1 MKWPGIFSAIL
12 LVGAFTGARAQAQNL
27 ADPLPA
33 DTAVHRGTLENG
45 LTYYIRRNSEPAHR
59 AELRLAVNAGSV
71 LEDDDQ
77 RGIAHFVEHMLFNG
91 TRRFEEG
98 ELVNFFERA
107 GMHFGPDVNAYTS
120 FDETVYTLEVPTDS
134 VEILHKS
141 FEVLQD
147 WAAYATLSRE
157 AIDAER
163 GVIIEEWRRGLGAG
177 GRLRDK
183 LLPELLRG
191 SRYEDRLPIGDTLT
205 IRNAPPETL
214 RRFYRDW
221 YRPDLMAIVAVGD
234 FDVAAIDSLI
244 VAHFADLPAADSA
257 RARPVFEVTH
267 PPETRFTVATDSE
280 YPYTQLEVYLRRP
293 VQVAR
298 TVGDYRDRLVEQL
311 FQSMLNK
318 RLAEIARDGD
328 SAPFLWAR
336 ISRGSLARTSAHAM
350 LVAQVE
356 EDSIQSGLAAM
367 LTETIRAARHGFA
380 DTELHRQKLQ
390 TQRAY
395 DKFILEKDNRPSSA
409 LARAYVA
416 SFFTEAP
423 IVGIE
428 HAFALVTQLLPG
440 ITLEDINEHARELLA
455 HESRHVVVTM
465 PDKEGLT
472 PPSRDLLAR
481 ILEEVAMKPVAPY
494 VDAVTDSPLMT
505 TIPDPVDITD
515 EQFLP
520 RVGATAITLA
530 NGIQVLMKPTDFRND
545 EVLFSASSPGGAS
558 LVGDEEYFPATIAN
572 IVISKSGV
580 GAFDRTALTKKL
592 AGKLV
597 SVYPFIND
605 LGEGLSGRAS
615 PSDLVELFQ
624 LIYLYITAPRADD
637 AALASFKNQQR
648 SMLLNRET
656 TPESVFVDSL
666 IAAFYGDWLRK
677 QAPTVAQIDS
687 LNLQQ
692 LLALYQDRF
701 ADTDDFT
708 FVFVGNF
715 DVDTLRTL
723 AATYLGTLPVTDRQ
737 ESWRNI
743 EPEAPA
749 GAVTKVARKGQE
761 PKSQVGIIFHGPFA
775 YGRANRH
782 RLRSLQAALDMHL
795 RETLREERAGVYS
808 VAVQSSATDR
818 PAPMYTLSVYFG
830 CDPKRA
836 HELAR
841 AVFDEIHA
849 IKTTLDLDDIVVK
862 IREQQ
867 RRQRETSLEQNN
879 FWLSTLRFYLEHPE
893 EDMNDIF
900 RYTEL
905 VDSLTT
911 EDLRDAAR
919 KYLQDQ
925 YVQVTLLPE
934 KE

>member
-1 MKWPGIFSAIL
+1 MKWPGFITAIL
-12 LVGAFTGARAQAQNL
+12 VVVFAGAHAQAQTL
-27 ADPLPA
+27 ADPLPV
-33 DTAVHRGTLENG
+33 DTAVHRDTLENG
-45 LTYYIRRNSEPAHR
+45 LVYYIRRNAEPAHR

-98 ELVNFFERA
+98 ELIHFFERA
-107 GMHFGPDVNAYTS
+107 GMQFGPDVNAYTS

-147 WAAYATLSRE
+147 WAAYATLSQE

-163 GVIIEEWRRGLGAG
+163 GIIIEEWRRGLGAG

-191 SRYEDRLPIGDTLT
+191 SRYENRLPIGDTLT
-205 IRNAPPETL
+205 VRNAPAETL

-234 FDVAAIDSLI
+234 FDVTTIDSLI
-244 VAHFADLPAADSA
+244 VAHFADLPAADAA
-257 RARPVFEVTH
+257 RARPVFDVAH
-267 PPETRFTVATDSE
+267 PPETRFTVATDPE

-293 VQVAR
+293 VQVAQS
-298 TVGDYRDRLVEQL
+298 VGDYRNRLVEQL
-311 FQSMLNK
+311 FLNMLNK
-318 RLAEIARDGD
+318 RLAEVARDGD

-336 ISRGSLARTSAHAM
+336 ISRGSLARTSAHTL

-367 LTETIRAARHGFA
+367 LTEITRAARHGFTA
-380 DTELHRQKLQ
+380 TELHRQKLQ
-390 TQRAY
+390 THRAY
-395 DKFILEKDNRPSSA
+395 EKYILEKDNRPSSA
-409 LARAYVA
+409 LAGAYVA
-416 SFFTEAP
+416 SFLTKAP
-423 IVGIE
+423 IIGIE
-428 HAFALVTQLLPG
+428 HAFALVTKLLPD
-440 ITLEDINEHARELLA
+440 ITLEDINERVRALLA
-455 HESRHVVVTM
+455 HESRNVVVTL
-465 PDKEGLT
+465 PEKEGLS
-472 PPSRDLLAR
+472 PPSHDLLAST
-481 ILEEVAMKPVAPY
+481 LEQVATRPVAPY
-494 VDAVTDSPLMT
+494 VDAVTDSPLMA
-505 TIPDPVDITD
+505 TIPDPVDITH

-530 NGIQVLMKPTDFRND
+530 NGIRVLMKPTDFRND

-558 LVGDEEYFPATIAN
+558 LVHDEEYFAATIAT
-572 IVISKSGV
+572 IVLSKSGV
-580 GAFDRTALTKKL
+580 GAFDRTALMKKL
-592 AGKLV
+592 AGKVV
-597 SVYPFIND
+597 SVYPYIND
-605 LGEGLSGRAS
+605 LNEGLSGRAS

-624 LIYLYITAPRADD
+624 LIHLYITAPRAEA

-656 TPESVFVDSL
+656 MPGSAFQDSL
-666 IAAFYGDWLRK
+666 IAAFYGDWPRR
-677 QAPTVAQIDS
+677 QTPTVAQIDS
-687 LNLQQ
+687 LDVQQ

-743 EPEAPA
+743 EPEAPG

-761 PKSQVGIIFHGPFA
+761 PQSQVGIIFHGPFA
-775 YGRANRH
+775 YDPVNRH
-782 RLRSLQAALDMHL
+782 RLRSLQAALDIHL
-795 RETLREERAGVYS
+795 RETLREQRAGVYS
-808 VAVQSSATDR
+808 VAIQSSAMDR
-818 PAPMYTLSVYFG
+818 PVPIYTLSVYFG
-830 CDPKRA
+830 CDPDRA
-836 HELAR
+836 HEMTR
-841 AVFDEIHA
+841 AVFDEIAA
-849 IKTTLDLDDIVVK
+849 IQTTLDLDDIVVK

-867 RRQRETSLEQNN
+867 RRQRETNLEQNN
-879 FWLSTLRFYLEHPE
+879 FWLSTLRFYLEHPA
-893 EDMNDIF
+893 EDMEDIF
-900 RYTEL
+900 RYTERI
-905 VDSLTT
+905 DSLTA

-919 KYLQDQ
+919 KYLREQ

-934 KE
+934 QE

>member
-1 MKWPGIFSAIL
+1 MKWPTIITAILLAGIFSD
-12 LVGAFTGARAQAQNL
+12 TRAQAQTL
-27 ADPLPA
+27 ADPLPV
-33 DTAVHRGTLENG
+33 DTAVHRDTLANG
-45 LTYYIRRNSEPAHR
+45 LVYYIRRNAEPAHR

-107 GMHFGPDVNAYTS
+107 GMQFGPDVNAYTS

-147 WAAYATLSRE
+147 WAAYATLSRD

-183 LLPELLRG
+183 LLPELFRG
-191 SRYEDRLPIGDTLT
+191 SRYGDRLPIGDTLT
-205 IRNAPPETL
+205 IRDAPPETL

-244 VAHFADLPAADSA
+244 VAHFADLPAADDPQ
-257 RARPVFEVTH
+257 ARPVFDVAH
-267 PPETRFTVATDSE
+267 PPETRFTVATDPE

-293 VQVAR
+293 VQVAK
-298 TVGDYRDRLVEQL
+298 TVGDYRDRIVEQL

-318 RLAEIARDGD
+318 RLAEVARDGD

-336 ISRGSLARTSAHAM
+336 ISRGSLARTSAHTA

-367 LTETIRAARHGFA
+367 LTEATRAALHGFTA
-380 DTELHRQKLQ
+380 TELQRQKLQ
-390 TQRAY
+390 TRRAY
-395 DKFILEKDNRPSSA
+395 EKDILEKDNRPSSA
-409 LARAYVA
+409 LARAYAA
-416 SFFTEAP
+416 SFLTEAP

-428 HAFALVTQLLPG
+428 HAYTLVTKLLPD
-440 ITLEDINEHARELLA
+440 ITLEDINERARELLG
-455 HESRHVVVTM
+455 HKSRNVVVTM
-465 PDKEGLT
+465 PEKEGLT
-472 PPSRDLLAR
+472 PPSHDLLAS
-481 ILEEVAMKPVAPY
+481 ILEQVAMKPIAPY
-494 VDAVTDSPLMT
+494 IDAVTDSPLMA
-505 TIPDPVDITD
+505 TIPDPVDIIR

-545 EVLFSASSPGGAS
+545 EVLFSALSPGGAS
-558 LVGDEEYFPATIAN
+558 LVRDEEYFPASIATI
-572 IVISKSGV
+572 VVSKSGV

-592 AGKLV
+592 AGKIV
-597 SVYPFIND
+597 SVYPYIND

-624 LIYLYITAPRADD
+624 LIHLYITAPRAED
-637 AALASFKNQQR
+637 AALASFQNQQR

-656 TPESVFVDSL
+656 TPGSAFQDSL
-666 IAAFYGDWLRK
+666 IAAFYGDWPRR
-677 QAPTVAQIDS
+677 QTPTVAQIDS
-687 LNLQQ
+687 LDLQQ
-692 LLALYQDRF
+692 ILALYQDRF

-723 AATYLGTLPVTDRQ
+723 AATYLGTLPTTDRH

-743 EPEAPA
+743 EPEAPV
-749 GAVTKVARKGQE
+749 GAVTMVARKGQE
-761 PKSQVGIIFHGPFA
+761 PQSQVGIIFHGPFA
-775 YGRANRH
+775 YDRANRH
-782 RLRSLQAALDMHL
+782 GLRSLQAALDIHL

-808 VAVQSSATDR
+808 VAVHSSATDR
-818 PAPMYTLSVYFG
+818 PAPAYTLSVYFG

-836 HELAR
+836 HEMTR
-841 AVFDEIHA
+841 AVFDEIDA
-849 IKTTLDLDDIVVK
+849 IQTTLDLDDIVVK

-879 FWLSTLRFYLEHPE
+879 FWLSTLRFYTEHPA

-905 VDSLTT
+905 IDSLTA
-911 EDLRDAAR
+911 EDLRGAAR
-919 KYLQDQ
+919 QFLREQ

-934 KE
+934 EE